1 MVYIAF
7 SFIPWIL
14 YWILSG
20 FGFSFSVLL
29 AFTASMAILVP
40 QIRRREY
47 YFMDI
52 FSVIY
57 FSIASI
63 CTLIFRMNVFV
74 EYSGFIGYLALSLM
88 AVSSIAMKSP
98 FTFRVAK
105 KDWPEAYWREKSFLL
120 INNII
125 SAAWTIIFI
134 ANALISLLLGTPY
147 KIILSNAL

>member
-1 MVYIAF
+1 MGAFRRFPGMVYIAF

-20 FGFSFSVLL
+20 FGFRFSVLL
-29 AFTASMAILVP
+29 TLTASIAILVP

-47 YFMDI
+47 YFMDT
-52 FSVIY
+52 FSAVY

-63 CTLIFRMNVFV
+63 CTFIFSINVFI
-74 EYSGFIGYLALSLM
+74 EYSGFIGYLTLSLM

-105 KDWPEAYWREKSFLL
+105 RDWPETYWREKSFLL

-125 SAAWTIIFI
+125 SWK
-134 ANALISLLLGTPY
+134 NLY
-147 KIILSNAL
+147 KI